1 MKEQVNFGNVSQ
13 DYARYRDELPA
24 RLADWLEAHGALN
37 TGARAVDLGAGTGSF
52 SRLLASRGA
61 AVTGVEPSAEMIG
74 EARRIADRSGSHV
87 VYVQAPAEAT
97 ELSAG
102 LFDLVTAARAW
113 HWFDRQQAVPEVRRL
128 LKPGGFLAVVDSV
141 ILAAE
146 SEAARATFELIRRQ
160 MPDGKLKAPG
170 AMAESTE
177 RRNGFPLRWFD
188 EWAEGGFQE
197 KDSGQFGYELRF
209 TPDAWRGKVRSIS
222 WFSQLDTESRRQVD
236 QEMAG
241 LFRDVTELTIPHR
254 CSFVL
259 LQKEDRPPARL

>member
-1 MKEQVNFGNVSQ
+1 MNEQVNFGNVSQ

-24 RLADWLEAHGALN
+24 RLADWLETHGALK

-52 SRLLASRGA
+52 SRLLAGRGA
-61 AVTGVEPSAEMIG
+61 AVTGIEPSTEMVG
-74 EARRIADRSGSHV
+74 EARRVADASDSSV

-97 ELSAG
+97 ELPAG

-113 HWFDRQQAVPEVRRL
+113 HWFDRQQAVLEVRRL

-141 ILAAE
+141 ILATE
-146 SEAARATFELIRRQ
+146 SEAVRATFELIRRQ

-170 AMAESTE
+170 SMAESPE
-177 RRNGFPLRWFD
+177 RRNGFPLRWYD
-188 EWAEGGFQE
+188 EWAESGFRE
-197 KDSGQFGYELRF
+197 KDSGQFDYELHF

-222 WFSQLDTESRRQVD
+222 WFSQLNTDSRQQVD

-241 LFRDVTELTIPHR
+241 LFRSVTELTIPHR

-259 LQKEDRPPARL
+259 LQKEERPSALL

>member
-24 RLADWLEAHGALN
+24 RLADWLEAHGALK
-37 TGARAVDLGAGTGSF
+37 TGAQAVDLGAGTGSF

-74 EARRIADRSGSHV
+74 EALRIADGSDSSV

-97 ELSAG
+97 ELPAG

-113 HWFDRQQAVPEVRRL
+113 HWFDRQQTVSEVRRL

-146 SEAARATFELIRRQ
+146 SEAARTTFELIRRQ

-222 WFSQLDTESRRQVD
+222 WFSQLDTESRQQVD
-236 QEMAG
+236 QEMAE

>member
-24 RLADWLEAHGALN
+24 RLADWLEAHGALKN
-37 TGARAVDLGAGTGSF
+37 GARAVDLGAGTGSF
-52 SRLLASRGA
+52 SRLLAGRGA
-61 AVTGVEPSAEMIG
+61 VVTGVEPSDEMIV
-74 EARRIADRSGSHV
+74 EARRFTDHSNCSA
-87 VYVQAPAEAT
+87 VYVHAPAEAT
-97 ELSAG
+97 ELPAG
-102 LFDLVTAARAW
+102 QFDLVTAARAW
-113 HWFDRQQAVPEVRRL
+113 HWFDRQQAISEARRL

-141 ILAAE
+141 LLAAE
-146 SEAARATFELIRRQ
+146 SEAVRATFELIRRR

-170 AMAESTE
+170 SMAESPE

-188 EWAEGGFQE
+188 EWAESGFQE

-209 TPDAWRGKVRSIS
+209 TPNAWRGKIRSIS
-222 WFSQLDTESRRQVD
+222 WFSQLDTDSRQQVD
-236 QEMAG
+236 QEMAA

-259 LQKEDRPPARL
+259 LQKA